1 MCNICADVLHVHFVT
16 IKVRV
21 IWWRAITMS
30 LAAGALLAITLTQT
44 NLSGK
49 LGKSRKAFA
58 MDMNAEN
65 LLE

>member
-1 MCNICADVLHVHFVT
+1 
-16 IKVRV
+16 
-21 IWWRAITMS
+21 MS

-58 MDMNAEN
+58 MGMNVEN